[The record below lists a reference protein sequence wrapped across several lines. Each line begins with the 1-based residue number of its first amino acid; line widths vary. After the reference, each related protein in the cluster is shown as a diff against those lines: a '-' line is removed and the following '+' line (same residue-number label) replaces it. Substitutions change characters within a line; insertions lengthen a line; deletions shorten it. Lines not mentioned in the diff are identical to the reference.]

1 MAQTKAYVFTHNN
14 YTAATLEHY
23 ASVAADQNCTYLVYG
38 KEVAP
43 TTGTPHLQGY
53 VTFSVRKRIGVVRR
67 LFPGAHI
74 ESARGTPT
82 HCRNYCIKDGD
93 FTEFGDFDA
102 LTPQG
107 KRTDIDEYKDWLS
120 EQSEYPSNAD
130 IAIKWTTLYVRY
142 AARLLEL
149 RDFIFPNPVL
159 ETADYRFGWQANL
172 AATLAQPPVNDRKIK
187 FIVDRTG
194 GAGKTWFIRKYL
206 TSNVDGMFLSIG
218 KRDDL
223 AYAIDRT
230 KRVFLINVPR
240 LQMCYLQYGVLES
253 IKDRLVFS
261 TKYMSV
267 TKRMLYPT
275 HVIVFSNEM
284 PDLAALSADRFD
296 ILELS

>member
-1 MAQTKAYVFTHNN
+1 MARTTSYVFTHNN
-14 YTAATLEHY
+14 YSAATLEHY
-23 ASVAADQNCTYLVYG
+23 GSIASDESCVYLVYG

-53 VTFSVRKRIGVVRR
+53 VQFSVRKRINVVRR
-67 LFPGAHI
+67 LFPGAHL
-74 ESARGTPT
+74 ELARGTPEQ
-82 HCRNYCIKDGD
+82 CRNYCIKDGD
-93 FTEFGDFDA
+93 FTEFGDFDSCVS
-102 LTPQG
+102 QG
-107 KRTDIDEYKDWLS
+107 KRTDIDAYRDWLT
-120 EQSEYPSNAD
+120 EQTEYPSNAD
-130 IAIKWTTLYVRY
+130 IASQWTNLYVRY
-142 AARLLEL
+142 ATRLLEL

-159 ETADYRFGWQANL
+159 ETSDYRFGWQANL

-206 TSNVDGMFLSIG
+206 TDNNDGMFLSIG

-240 LQMCYLQYGVLES
+240 NQMHYLQYGILES
-253 IKDRLVFS
+253 VKDRLVFS

-275 HVIVFSNEM
+275 HVVVFSNEM
-284 PDLAALSADRFD
+284 PDMSALSADRFD